1 MMMVKISFLHYVAA
15 VIHTPNR
22 NTVAGNRA
30 QSGVNNPIFIVGGS
44 WSLYSHVD
52 LLDEL
57 LDWRKS
63 LTAVRTAG
71 MCRDMSGLMSTNYGN
86 VEGPTNALCA
96 ATQLCYDLS
105 TASCEPVGSFAS
117 LLHFVFR
124 LQNCSCRCPCPA

>member
-1 MMMVKISFLHYVAA
+1 MMVKISFLHYVAA

-30 QSGVNNPIFIVGGS
+30 QSGVNNPVFIVGGS

-63 LTAVRTAG
+63 LTAVRTAFFSVTG
-71 MCRDMSGLMSTNYGN
+71 NARHEQAAPVSVVIFGLIFWKRHFEQIHEKIAVSPRQVVHSEHHKWWGDNVTN
-86 VEGPTNALCA
+86 C
-96 ATQLCYDLS
+96 
-105 TASCEPVGSFAS
+105 
-117 LLHFVFR
+117 
-124 LQNCSCRCPCPA
+124 